1 MSMPIITAADTGS
14 ILTFDAKKNVINN
27 TKGVTHLFDAMGRE
41 YKNVDVAI
49 SSFSWKLTVNPILR
63 DQKTDM

>member
-27 TKGVTHLFDAMGRE
+27 TKVCYTSL
-41 YKNVDVAI
+41 
-49 SSFSWKLTVNPILR
+49 
-63 DQKTDM
+63 